1 MSGRGGRGIP
11 STVRPRRVT
20 NHRKASHT
28 CANPHTGSNRGQTPY
43 RPDVDVDAYLA
54 RIGYTGAREP
64 RADMLSDLHRA
75 HMLAVPVENLDI
87 HLGVE
92 NVLDPDH
99 VFDKIVTR
107 RRGGWCYELNGSFA
121 RLLESLGFAVTR
133 YSAAVVLSDP
143 PSPDFAHLTLRVDL
157 DRPWLADVG
166 FGASFTRPLRLD
178 DDGDQER
185 DGTTYLVTSRAD
197 GRMVLHED
205 GRAQYTFAL
214 EPRRMEEFAEM
225 CTRQQ
230 TSPGSHFVQAPMC
243 SLATEDGRQSLAGM
257 RLITTT
263 RSGRTE
269 RELENEEER
278 AAVLRDVFGVD
289 LGRARIR
296 AL

>member
-1 MSGRGGRGIP
+1 
-11 STVRPRRVT
+11 
-20 NHRKASHT
+20 
-28 CANPHTGSNRGQTPY
+28 
-43 RPDVDVDAYLA
+43 VDVDAYLD
-54 RIGYTGAREP
+54 RISYTGSREP
-64 RADMLSDLHRA
+64 SETTLAGMHRA
-75 HMLAVPVENLDI
+75 HMLAVPFENLDI
-87 HLGVE
+87 HLGIE
-92 NVLDPDH
+92 NVLDPEH
-99 VFDKIVTR
+99 VFDKVVTR
-107 RRGGWCYELNGSFA
+107 RRGGWCYELNGLFA
-121 RLLESLGFAVTR
+121 LLLEALGFAVTR

-178 DDGDQER
+178 DDGDQPR
-185 DGTTYLVTSRAD
+185 DGNTYRVTGRPD

-205 GRAQYTFAL
+205 GCAQYAFAL

-225 CTRQQ
+225 CTVQQ
-230 TSPGSHFVQAPMC
+230 TSLGSHFVRAPMC

-263 RSGRTE
+263 PAGRTE
-269 RELENEEER
+269 RELESEAER
-278 AAVLRDVFGVD
+278 TAVLRDVFGVD